1 MHRAG
6 YCVGPERSND
16 ERYEALLDDL
26 DAQITGI
33 KSQLKVP
40 QETCHSVQAFVA
52 KMLRAAMALKM
63 VGERLKTGISAHP
76 AQRVTAASEAQEQE
90 RVH

>member
-1 MHRAG
+1 
-6 YCVGPERSND
+6 
-16 ERYEALLDDL
+16 
-26 DAQITGI
+26 
-33 KSQLKVP
+33 
-40 QETCHSVQAFVA
+40 VQAFVA